1 MAINLAWPRQ
11 EVYDPEGTNPVL
23 QYFGLIIVGLTFVG
37 GVVAF
42 NVKKT
47 AYRKAIAGLP
57 GSSTAVEADAAVST
71 TA

>member
-23 QYFGLIIVGLTFVG
+23 QYFGLIIVALTLVG

-42 NVKKT
+42 TFKKA

-57 GSSTAVEADAAVST
+57 GSSTAAGADASVST
-71 TA
+71 TV